1 MKLTSLTS
9 CLIAALAA
17 LGLAVSPQTSVPVVS
32 GVVRDDAGA
41 VLAGAVVAATR
52 VDPVPLN
59 NPAMLSR
66 PTDASGRYAF
76 ESLGRGNYVFSVTI
90 PSTAAPLPS
99 GAAAVAPGASVRGD
113 SPASVVIVDRD
124 GRTFAAT
131 AGPVPAA
138 EGNRITTLYAPA
150 FHGGA
155 TVLTRAQLVQVD
167 PDRPRAGID
176 IVVPRKPAVRVAG
189 VLTLQPPRGAT
200 ETGAPQRLVV
210 RLLPADTPVLPP
222 RGAASDAQP
231 IATALADEGGAFVF
245 PAVPAGQYVID
256 AYRPMPPP
264 TVGLSPKG
272 LPVVTPPDRVDG
284 DPLGLAAAQSIT
296 LEHDVDGLQ
305 LTLTQWGP
313 ASRAAIEARAARGI
327 RGGPPVGRSGGEG
340 AGAGRALPGGPR
352 GGGAVSG
359 RVTDAHGA
367 PLAGVHV
374 FAAQAR
380 GSDFLPMSLAAI
392 TDADGRYR
400 LGGLAPGSY
409 AIVAPS
415 IHQGIGTGDPVPNA
429 FPRSTA
435 SESGKAGYA
444 TTFHPA
450 TTDASRATLI
460 EISGQDRDGIDITL
474 PRVRVTDLTGTIAAS
489 ASGYVFLA
497 QDDRRAQLGG
507 RNVVRMRLLPGG
519 KFFFP
524 DVPDGRYT
532 LKYDSPL
539 GWVRAS
545 VTLPDAASAGPL
557 VLSPEPHVSV
567 RGRVTIE
574 EDALARGA
582 ALPAGLTVRITQE
595 QLTPGDAMTPGIVQP
610 DGTFV
615 VPRVLPGQRYFLRAT
630 LTPPW
635 RQTVGSIYGSD
646 AFGVA
651 VTITGPAT
659 DARVVITNR

>member
-1 MKLTSLTS
+1 M
-9 CLIAALAA
+9 
-17 LGLAVSPQTSVPVVS
+17 
-32 GVVRDDAGA
+32 
-41 VLAGAVVAATR
+41 
-52 VDPVPLN
+52 
-59 NPAMLSR
+59 
-66 PTDASGRYAF
+66 
-76 ESLGRGNYVFSVTI
+76 
-90 PSTAAPLPS
+90 
-99 GAAAVAPGASVRGD
+99 
-113 SPASVVIVDRD
+113 VDRD
-124 GRTFAAT
+124 GRTFVAI

-138 EGNRITTLYAPA
+138 EGNRVTTLYAPA

-155 TVLTRAQLVQVD
+155 TVLTQAQLVQVD
-167 PDRPRAGID
+167 PERPRAGID
-176 IVVPRKPAVRVAG
+176 IVVPKKAAVRVAG
-189 VLTLQPPRGAT
+189 VLTILPPRGAT
-200 ETGAPQRLVV
+200 DTGAPHRLVV
-210 RLLPADTPVLPP
+210 RLLPADTLVMPP

-264 TVGLSPKG
+264 SVGVSPKG
-272 LPVVTPPDRVDG
+272 FPVVTPSDRVDG

-296 LEHDVDGLQ
+296 LDNDVDALQ
-305 LTLTQWGP
+305 LTLRQSGP

-327 RGGPPVGRSGGEG
+327 PGGPPPGRSGGEG
-340 AGAGRALPGGPR
+340 AGAGRAMPGGPR

-359 RVTDAHGA
+359 RLTDAQGT
-367 PLAGVHV
+367 PLAGVHI

-380 GSDFLPMSLAAI
+380 GSDFLPMGPAAI

-415 IHQGIGTGDPVPNA
+415 IVQGIGSPDPVPNA
-429 FPRSTA
+429 FPASTG
-435 SESGKAGYA
+435 SEGGEVGYG

-450 TTDASRATLI
+450 TTDPARATLI
-460 EISGQDRDGIDITL
+460 EISGQDRDRIDITL
-474 PRVRVTDLTGTIAAS
+474 PRVRVTDLMGAIAS

-497 QDDRRAQLGG
+497 QADRRAQLGG

-519 KFFFP
+519 KFLFP
-524 DVPDGRYT
+524 DLPEGRYM
-532 LKYDSPL
+532 LKHDSPL

-567 RGRVTIE
+567 SGRVTIA

-582 ALPAGLTVRITQE
+582 SLPPGLTVRITQE
-595 QLTPGDAMTPGIVQP
+595 LLTAGDAMTPGTVQP

-615 VPRVLPGQRYFLRAT
+615 VPRVVPGQRYFLRVT
-630 LTPPW
+630 VTPPW
-635 RQTVGSIYGSD
+635 RQTAGSIYGQD

-651 VTITGPAT
+651 VTITTPAT
-659 DARVVITNR
+659 DARVVITDR